1 MKEKATK
8 GSVLMKI
15 GVLGIGNIAQKAY
28 LPTYLKKQDEAH
40 FYFAT
45 RNKEVQALLKK
56 RYGFLHV
63 YENITE
69 LFEQNI
75 TACFIHSAT
84 KSHYELVKAC
94 LKKGIHVFVD
104 KPLTESLSETKE
116 LYQLAAAKNLIL
128 MLGFNRRYAPYMKHL
143 KDLPDKRQLHLQKNR
158 IAGRGTPEFLV
169 YDLFLHLVDT
179 AVYLMP
185 GTPKLAY
192 GDLQVTDNNLEYAT
206 MLLTSEKMS
215 ATITMDFR
223 SGANYERYEVT
234 SPTKTLILENLTNLT
249 ELTSK
254 GSLQLSG
261 DDWQTTL
268 AKRGFEE
275 MVTQFLAAVEKNEP
289 SLQENVIVSHQLCAE
304 LLAKSQA

>member
-1 MKEKATK
+1 
-8 GSVLMKI
+8 
-15 GVLGIGNIAQKAY
+15 
-28 LPTYLKKQDEAH
+28 
-40 FYFAT
+40 
-45 RNKEVQALLKK
+45 
-56 RYGFLHV
+56 
-63 YENITE
+63 
-69 LFEQNI
+69 
-75 TACFIHSAT
+75 
-84 KSHYELVKAC
+84 
-94 LKKGIHVFVD
+94 
-104 KPLTESLSETKE
+104 
-116 LYQLAAAKNLIL
+116 
-128 MLGFNRRYAPYMKHL
+128 MKHL

-158 IAGRGTPEFLV
+158 IAGRGTPEFLA

-206 MLLTSEKMS
+206 MLLTSEQMS
-215 ATITMDFR
+215 ATITMDLR

-234 SPTKTLILENLTNLT
+234 SPAKTLILENLTNLT
-249 ELTSK
+249 ELNSK

-275 MVTQFLAAVEKNEP
+275 MVTQFLAAVEKNEQP
-289 SLQENVIVSHQLCAE
+289 LQENVIVSHQLCAE

>member
-28 LPTYLKKQDEAH
+28 LPTYLKKQDEAQ

-45 RNKEVQALLKK
+45 RNKEVQTLLKK
-56 RYGFLHV
+56 RYGFLRV
-63 YENITE
+63 YDNIVE
-69 LFEQNI
+69 LFEQDI

-84 KSHYELVKAC
+84 ESHYELVKEC
-94 LKKGIHVFVD
+94 LTKGIHVFVD
-104 KPLTESLSETKE
+104 KPLTENWQQTKE

-158 IAGRGTPEFLV
+158 IAGNGTPEFLV

-192 GDLQVTDNNLEYAT
+192 GDLQVTDNNLDYAT
-206 MLLTSEKMS
+206 MLLTSEQTS
-215 ATITMDFR
+215 ATITMDLK

-234 SPTKTLILENLTNLT
+234 SPVKTLILENLTNLS
-249 ELTSK
+249 ELNTT
-254 GSLQLSG
+254 GSLRLNG

-275 MVTQFLAAVEKNEP
+275 LVTQFLAAIENNEHPVQKNV
-289 SLQENVIVSHQLCAE
+289 LVSHQLCAE
-304 LLAKSQA
+304 LLAIGIK